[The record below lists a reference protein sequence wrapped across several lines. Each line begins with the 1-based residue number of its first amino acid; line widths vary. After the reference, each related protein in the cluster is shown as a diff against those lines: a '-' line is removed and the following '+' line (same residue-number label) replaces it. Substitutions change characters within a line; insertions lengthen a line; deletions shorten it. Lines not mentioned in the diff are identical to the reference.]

1 MIPVGHQVVACV
13 GVVGKQFAQ
22 RRVAEQRGGRIR
34 EPPTGVLQAA
44 VRVEDFRTDYRDL
57 WVLFGVVDQ
66 QLQRGWDDLR
76 VGVQDKQVLA
86 SCGARRQ
93 IVSLREAEILLA
105 DQQAHF
111 GELFFEHLH
120 AAVAGGVVQHDDLVG
135 EARGMRQNRTQRR
148 TQRLPRVPVHNL
160 HGQQH
165 LCHPQVGYLSRYNWL
180 VEPKTSLLNL
190 LRGILPEEQAER
202 VAPEMATLLGEMVQA
217 EVARQLETLIRELRA
232 DYHRIDERLAR
243 LVQVTEQHS
252 EQIARLVQVTEQH
265 SEQIAALRATTERH
279 SEQIAENT
287 RAIERLVQV
296 TEQHSEQIA
305 ALRATTER
313 HSEQIAENTRA
324 IAELRATTERH
335 SEQIAENTRA
345 IAELR
350 AVVEKH
356 SEQIAENTRAI
367 AELRAVVEKHSE
379 QIAENTRAIAELR
392 AVVEKH
398 SEQIAE
404 NTRAIAELRAVVEK
418 HSEQIARNTQAIER
432 LERAVEELVKAE
444 QRLTRRTDDI
454 ARQLGGISM
463 NIGYFLENEAYEA
476 LPPLLE
482 RDYGVRVLTPLT
494 RDFVEDDK
502 GNEYE
507 VNIFGEGER
516 DGEQLLIVGECKM
529 QLSKQEID
537 RFLRRK
543 IKPVQRIFSGRT
555 LFPVM
560 VAHTITTKRVQRYAQ
575 EQGVALYLSYQFR
588 RANRSL

>member
-1 MIPVGHQVVACV
+1 
-13 GVVGKQFAQ
+13 
-22 RRVAEQRGGRIR
+22 
-34 EPPTGVLQAA
+34 
-44 VRVEDFRTDYRDL
+44 
-57 WVLFGVVDQ
+57 
-66 QLQRGWDDLR
+66 
-76 VGVQDKQVLA
+76 
-86 SCGARRQ
+86 
-93 IVSLREAEILLA
+93 
-105 DQQAHF
+105 
-111 GELFFEHLH
+111 
-120 AAVAGGVVQHDDLVG
+120 
-135 EARGMRQNRTQRR
+135 
-148 TQRLPRVPVHNL
+148 
-160 HGQQH
+160 
-165 LCHPQVGYLSRYNWL
+165 

-202 VAPEMATLLGEMVQA
+202 VATEMATLLGEMVQA

-265 SEQIAALRATTERH
+265 SVQIAELRATTERH

-296 TEQHSEQIA
+296 TEQHSVQ
-305 ALRATTER
+305 
-313 HSEQIAENTRA
+313 

-379 QIAENTRAIAELR
+379 QIAENTRAI
-392 AVVEKH
+392 
-398 SEQIAE
+398 
-404 NTRAIAELRAVVEK
+404 
-418 HSEQIARNTQAIER
+418 ER
-432 LERAVEELVKAE
+432 LERVVEDLVKAE

-476 LPPLLE
+476 LPLLLE

>member
-1 MIPVGHQVVACV
+1 
-13 GVVGKQFAQ
+13 
-22 RRVAEQRGGRIR
+22 
-34 EPPTGVLQAA
+34 
-44 VRVEDFRTDYRDL
+44 
-57 WVLFGVVDQ
+57 
-66 QLQRGWDDLR
+66 
-76 VGVQDKQVLA
+76 
-86 SCGARRQ
+86 
-93 IVSLREAEILLA
+93 
-105 DQQAHF
+105 
-111 GELFFEHLH
+111 
-120 AAVAGGVVQHDDLVG
+120 
-135 EARGMRQNRTQRR
+135 
-148 TQRLPRVPVHNL
+148 
-160 HGQQH
+160 
-165 LCHPQVGYLSRYNWL
+165 

-190 LRGILPEEQAER
+190 LRGILSEEQAER
-202 VAPEMATLLGEMVQA
+202 VATEMATLLGEMVQA

-265 SEQIAALRATTERH
+265 S
-279 SEQIAENT
+279 
-287 RAIERLVQV
+287 VQ
-296 TEQHSEQIA
+296 
-305 ALRATTER
+305 
-313 HSEQIAENTRA
+313 
-324 IAELRATTERH
+324 IAELRATTER
-335 SEQIAENTRA
+335 
-345 IAELR
+345 
-350 AVVEKH
+350 
-356 SEQIAENTRAI
+356 
-367 AELRAVVEKHSE
+367 HSE

-454 ARQLGGISM
+454 ARQLGGM
-463 NIGYFLENEAYEA
+463 AMDLGYLLENDAYES

-516 DGEQLLIVGECKM
+516 DGERVLIVGECKT

-543 IKPVQRIFSGRT
+543 IKPVQRIFSGRAV
-555 LFPVM
+555 FPVM
-560 VAHTITTKRVQRYAQ
+560 VGHAVTSKQVQRYAQ
-575 EQGVALYLSYQFR
+575 ERGVAVYLSYQFR
-588 RANRSL
+588 RSSRQP

>member
-1 MIPVGHQVVACV
+1 VETKSSLLSLLQEILPAE
-13 GVVGKQFAQ
+13 
-22 RRVAEQRGGRIR
+22 RAEQVAA
-34 EPPTGVLQAA
+34 GV
-44 VRVEDFRTDYRDL
+44 
-57 WVLFGVVDQ
+57 
-66 QLQRGWDDLR
+66 
-76 VGVQDKQVLA
+76 
-86 SCGARRQ
+86 
-93 IVSLREAEILLA
+93 
-105 DQQAHF
+105 
-111 GELFFEHLH
+111 
-120 AAVAGGVVQHDDLVG
+120 
-135 EARGMRQNRTQRR
+135 
-148 TQRLPRVPVHNL
+148 
-160 HGQQH
+160 
-165 LCHPQVGYLSRYNWL
+165 
-180 VEPKTSLLNL
+180 
-190 LRGILPEEQAER
+190 
-202 VAPEMATLLGEMVQA
+202 ATLLEEMVQA
-217 EVARQLETLIRELRA
+217 EVARQLETLIRETRA
-232 DYHRIDERLAR
+232 DYRRIDERLAR

-265 SEQIAALRATTERH
+265 SVQIAELRATTERH

-296 TEQHSEQIA
+296 TEQHSVQIA
-305 ALRATTER
+305 ELRATTER

-324 IAELRATTERH
+324 IERLVQVTEQHSVQIAELRATTERH

-379 QIAENTRAIAELR
+379 QIAENTRAI
-392 AVVEKH
+392 
-398 SEQIAE
+398 
-404 NTRAIAELRAVVEK
+404 
-418 HSEQIARNTQAIER
+418 ER
-432 LERAVEELVKAE
+432 LERVVEDLVKAE

>member
-1 MIPVGHQVVACV
+1 M
-13 GVVGKQFAQ
+13 
-22 RRVAEQRGGRIR
+22 
-34 EPPTGVLQAA
+34 
-44 VRVEDFRTDYRDL
+44 
-57 WVLFGVVDQ
+57 
-66 QLQRGWDDLR
+66 
-76 VGVQDKQVLA
+76 
-86 SCGARRQ
+86 
-93 IVSLREAEILLA
+93 
-105 DQQAHF
+105 
-111 GELFFEHLH
+111 
-120 AAVAGGVVQHDDLVG
+120 
-135 EARGMRQNRTQRR
+135 
-148 TQRLPRVPVHNL
+148 
-160 HGQQH
+160 
-165 LCHPQVGYLSRYNWL
+165 
-180 VEPKTSLLNL
+180 EPKTSLLNL

-202 VAPEMATLLGEMVQA
+202 VATEMATLLGEMVQA

-265 SEQIAALRATTERH
+265 SAQIAELRATTERH

-296 TEQHSEQIA
+296 TEQHSVQ
-305 ALRATTER
+305 
-313 HSEQIAENTRA
+313 

-367 AELRAVVEKHSE
+367 
-379 QIAENTRAIAELR
+379 
-392 AVVEKH
+392 
-398 SEQIAE
+398 
-404 NTRAIAELRAVVEK
+404 
-418 HSEQIARNTQAIER
+418 ER
-432 LERAVEELVKAE
+432 LERVVEDLVKAE

-454 ARQLGGISM
+454 ARQLGGM
-463 NIGYFLENEAYEA
+463 AMDLGYLLENDAYES

-516 DGEQLLIVGECKM
+516 DGERVLIVGECKT

-543 IKPVQRIFSGRT
+543 IKPVQRIFSGRAV
-555 LFPVM
+555 FPVM
-560 VAHTITTKRVQRYAQ
+560 VGHAVTSKQVQRYAQ
-575 EQGVALYLSYQFR
+575 ERGVAVYLSYQFR
-588 RANRSL
+588 RSSRQP

>member
-1 MIPVGHQVVACV
+1 
-13 GVVGKQFAQ
+13 
-22 RRVAEQRGGRIR
+22 
-34 EPPTGVLQAA
+34 
-44 VRVEDFRTDYRDL
+44 VEL
-57 WVLFGVVDQ
+57 
-66 QLQRGWDDLR
+66 
-76 VGVQDKQVLA
+76 
-86 SCGARRQ
+86 
-93 IVSLREAEILLA
+93 
-105 DQQAHF
+105 
-111 GELFFEHLH
+111 
-120 AAVAGGVVQHDDLVG
+120 
-135 EARGMRQNRTQRR
+135 
-148 TQRLPRVPVHNL
+148 
-160 HGQQH
+160 
-165 LCHPQVGYLSRYNWL
+165 
-180 VEPKTSLLNL
+180 KTSLLNL

-202 VAPEMATLLGEMVQA
+202 VATEMATLLGEMVQA

-265 SEQIAALRATTERH
+265 SVQIAELRATTERH

-296 TEQHSEQIA
+296 TEQHSVQIA
-305 ALRATTER
+305 ELRAITER

-324 IAELRATTERH
+324 IAELRA
-335 SEQIAENTRA
+335 I
-345 IAELR
+345 
-350 AVVEKH
+350 VEKH

-379 QIAENTRAIAELR
+379 QIAENTRAI
-392 AVVEKH
+392 
-398 SEQIAE
+398 
-404 NTRAIAELRAVVEK
+404 
-418 HSEQIARNTQAIER
+418 ER
-432 LERAVEELVKAE
+432 LERVVEDLVKAE

-454 ARQLGGISM
+454 ARQLGGM
-463 NIGYFLENEAYEA
+463 AMDLGYLLENDAYES

-516 DGEQLLIVGECKM
+516 DGERVLIVGECKT

-543 IKPVQRIFSGRT
+543 IKPVQRIFSGRAV
-555 LFPVM
+555 FPVM
-560 VAHTITTKRVQRYAQ
+560 VGHAVTSKQVQRYAQ
-575 EQGVALYLSYQFR
+575 ERGVAVYLSYQFR
-588 RANRSL
+588 RSSRQP

>member
-1 MIPVGHQVVACV
+1 
-13 GVVGKQFAQ
+13 
-22 RRVAEQRGGRIR
+22 
-34 EPPTGVLQAA
+34 
-44 VRVEDFRTDYRDL
+44 
-57 WVLFGVVDQ
+57 
-66 QLQRGWDDLR
+66 
-76 VGVQDKQVLA
+76 
-86 SCGARRQ
+86 
-93 IVSLREAEILLA
+93 
-105 DQQAHF
+105 
-111 GELFFEHLH
+111 
-120 AAVAGGVVQHDDLVG
+120 
-135 EARGMRQNRTQRR
+135 
-148 TQRLPRVPVHNL
+148 
-160 HGQQH
+160 
-165 LCHPQVGYLSRYNWL
+165 

-202 VAPEMATLLGEMVQA
+202 VATEMATLLGEMVQA

-265 SEQIAALRATTERH
+265 SAQIAALRATTERH

-296 TEQHSEQIA
+296 TEQHSVQIA
-305 ALRATTER
+305 ELRATTER

-324 IAELRATTERH
+324 IERLVQVTEQHSVQIAELRATTERH

-379 QIAENTRAIAELR
+379 QIAENTRAI
-392 AVVEKH
+392 
-398 SEQIAE
+398 
-404 NTRAIAELRAVVEK
+404 
-418 HSEQIARNTQAIER
+418 ER
-432 LERAVEELVKAE
+432 LERVVEDLVKAE

-454 ARQLGGISM
+454 ARQLGGM
-463 NIGYFLENEAYEA
+463 AMDLGYLLENDAYES

-516 DGEQLLIVGECKM
+516 DGERVLIVGECKT

-543 IKPVQRIFSGRT
+543 IKPVQRIFSGRAV
-555 LFPVM
+555 FPVM
-560 VAHTITTKRVQRYAQ
+560 VGHAVTSKQVQRYAQ
-575 EQGVALYLSYQFR
+575 ERGVAVYLSYQFR
-588 RANRSL
+588 RSSRQP

>member
-1 MIPVGHQVVACV
+1 
-13 GVVGKQFAQ
+13 
-22 RRVAEQRGGRIR
+22 
-34 EPPTGVLQAA
+34 
-44 VRVEDFRTDYRDL
+44 
-57 WVLFGVVDQ
+57 
-66 QLQRGWDDLR
+66 
-76 VGVQDKQVLA
+76 
-86 SCGARRQ
+86 
-93 IVSLREAEILLA
+93 
-105 DQQAHF
+105 
-111 GELFFEHLH
+111 
-120 AAVAGGVVQHDDLVG
+120 
-135 EARGMRQNRTQRR
+135 
-148 TQRLPRVPVHNL
+148 
-160 HGQQH
+160 
-165 LCHPQVGYLSRYNWL
+165 

-202 VAPEMATLLGEMVQA
+202 VATEMATLLGEMVQA

-265 SEQIAALRATTERH
+265 SAQIAELRATTERH

-296 TEQHSEQIA
+296 TEQHSAQIAELRATTERHSEQIA
-305 ALRATTER
+305 ENTRAIERLVQVTEQHSAQIAELRATTER

-379 QIAENTRAIAELR
+379 QIAENTRAI
-392 AVVEKH
+392 
-398 SEQIAE
+398 
-404 NTRAIAELRAVVEK
+404 
-418 HSEQIARNTQAIER
+418 ER
-432 LERAVEELVKAE
+432 LERVVEDLVKAE

-454 ARQLGGISM
+454 ARQLGGM
-463 NIGYFLENEAYEA
+463 AMDLGYLLENDAYES
-476 LPPLLE
+476 LPSLLE

-516 DGEQLLIVGECKM
+516 DGERVLIVGECKT

-560 VAHTITTKRVQRYAQ
+560 VGHAVTSKQVQRYAQ
-575 EQGVALYLSYQFR
+575 ERGVAVYLSYQFR
-588 RANRSL
+588 RSSRQP

>member
-1 MIPVGHQVVACV
+1 
-13 GVVGKQFAQ
+13 
-22 RRVAEQRGGRIR
+22 
-34 EPPTGVLQAA
+34 
-44 VRVEDFRTDYRDL
+44 
-57 WVLFGVVDQ
+57 
-66 QLQRGWDDLR
+66 
-76 VGVQDKQVLA
+76 
-86 SCGARRQ
+86 
-93 IVSLREAEILLA
+93 
-105 DQQAHF
+105 
-111 GELFFEHLH
+111 
-120 AAVAGGVVQHDDLVG
+120 
-135 EARGMRQNRTQRR
+135 
-148 TQRLPRVPVHNL
+148 
-160 HGQQH
+160 
-165 LCHPQVGYLSRYNWL
+165 

-202 VAPEMATLLGEMVQA
+202 VATEMATLLGEMVQA

-265 SEQIAALRATTERH
+265 S
-279 SEQIAENT
+279 
-287 RAIERLVQV
+287 VQ
-296 TEQHSEQIA
+296 
-305 ALRATTER
+305 
-313 HSEQIAENTRA
+313 
-324 IAELRATTERH
+324 IAELRATTER
-335 SEQIAENTRA
+335 
-345 IAELR
+345 
-350 AVVEKH
+350 H

-516 DGEQLLIVGECKM
+516 DGERVLIVGECKT

-543 IKPVQRIFSGRT
+543 IKPVQRIFSGRAV
-555 LFPVM
+555 FPVM
-560 VAHTITTKRVQRYAQ
+560 VGHAVTSKQVQRYAQ
-575 EQGVALYLSYQFR
+575 ERGVAVYLSYQFR
-588 RANRSL
+588 RSSRQP